1 MTEHKPYNRLYK
13 AQKWTKNQPKIIEVS
28 TIVTFGQVPIGRG
41 PREPPRGLET
51 FFGLVQIVNTQ
62 V

>member
-1 MTEHKPYNRLYK
+1 M
-13 AQKWTKNQPKIIEVS
+13 IEVS

-41 PREPPRGLET
+41 PREPSRGLET